1 LAALQIVPALREL
14 DACPD
19 GGCWLWPSIT
29 QRSYQTAEIL
39 ASLLGTGYSRI
50 VPEYSFLDPRYEKK
64 NAGATPA
71 TLMLFWNSNP
81 CCCPSQRTSHTL
93 SFCLGMLWSMSHRF
107 DISLHLLNLIQHL
120 LNFLTTIIGMQGI
133 SHWTAEGMERFA
145 SDQLHVV
152 HSLLCDAEA

>member
-1 LAALQIVPALREL
+1 
-14 DACPD
+14 
-19 GGCWLWPSIT
+19 
-29 QRSYQTAEIL
+29 
-39 ASLLGTGYSRI
+39 
-50 VPEYSFLDPRYEKK
+50 
-64 NAGATPA
+64 
-71 TLMLFWNSNP
+71 
-81 CCCPSQRTSHTL
+81 
-93 SFCLGMLWSMSHRF
+93 MSHRF